1 MLGTILAQARERAPL
16 VHVIT
21 NFVTVN
27 DCANIVLAAGGA
39 PTMAHDPRETAE
51 ITAASAALVLN
62 LGAVEWTEAMRLS
75 GQEAN
80 RRGIP
85 VVLDP
90 VAAGASSLRRD
101 TARRLLEEIRF
112 AVIRGNA
119 SEIRALALGVGGG
132 RGVEAGPGDLVRDAA
147 GLAAAAELA
156 GGLARRTGTV
166 VVLSGP
172 LDVITDG
179 TRAFAVGNGCPEM
192 ARITGSGCML
202 TALTGTLCGGAP
214 DRPLEAALAA
224 AALLGVCGERAGRR
238 RMANGT
244 GTATFRTDLIDG
256 VSLLSPEELE
266 QEARY
271 DPI

>member
-1 MLGTILAQARERAPL
+1 MLGGYLQAARDAAPL
-16 VHVIT
+16 IHVIT

-27 DCANIVLAAGGA
+27 DCANIILAAGGS
-39 PTMAHDPRETAE
+39 PTMAEDPREVDE
-51 ITAASAALVLN
+51 IAAQAAALALN
-62 LGAVEWTEAMRLS
+62 LGGIGKAEAMVLAGRA
-75 GQEAN
+75 AN

-90 VAAGASSLRRD
+90 VAAGASALRRE

-119 SEIRALALGVGGG
+119 SEIRALALGAGGG
-132 RGVEAGPGDLVRDAA
+132 RGVDAAPADLVTKE
-147 GLAAAAELA
+147 GLAGAADLA
-156 GGLARRTGTV
+156 KDLARRTGAAV
-166 VVLSGP
+166 VISGP
-172 LDVITDG
+172 LDIVTDG
-179 TRAFAVGNGCPEM
+179 SRAFAVSNGCPEM

-202 TALTGTLCGGAP
+202 TALTGALCGASP

-224 AALLGVCGERAGRR
+224 AALLGVCGERANRR
-238 RMANGT
+238 RLANGT

-256 VSLLSPEELE
+256 VSLIAPEELE

-271 DPI
+271 DPL